1 MLEDEDD
8 DDEDDDD
15 DDKDDDEVEGKFA
28 VNVVCSSIHVSF
40 FFFAFLV
47 FMHSHLF
54 LLSQWAFFQITHHLP
69 CVYAFT
75 SFPLFLFLF
84 FLFFLFRRFLYYQDN
99 MMEMQVV
106 GRSKAEV
113 KRKVA
118 KQC

>member
-75 SFPLFLFLF
+75 SFPVKSMGIVSNYTLSFHK
-84 FLFFLFRRFLYYQDN
+84 N
-99 MMEMQVV
+99 VMK
-106 GRSKAEV
+106 GEV
-113 KRKVA
+113 RL
-118 KQC
+118 